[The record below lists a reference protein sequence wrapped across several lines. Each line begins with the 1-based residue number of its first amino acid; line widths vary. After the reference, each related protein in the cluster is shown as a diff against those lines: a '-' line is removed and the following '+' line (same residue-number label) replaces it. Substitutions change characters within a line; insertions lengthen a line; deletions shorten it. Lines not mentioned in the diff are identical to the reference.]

1 MLPVEEETASDVR
14 RSPSLR
20 RTNVSAA
27 GGAKSPRRRTYH
39 SWSELLQRVLEI
51 DAQVCAQCGDRMQIL
66 GVVES
71 PDAIRAI
78 LTTLGLPSR
87 APPGPPPVDCDEL
100 VPFPT
105 T

>member
-1 MLPVEEETASDVR
+1 MLPVENDAAPDVR

-27 GGAKSPRRRTYH
+27 GRAKSPRRRTYY
-39 SWSELLQRVLEI
+39 SWSELLRRVLEI
-51 DAQVCAQCGDRMQIL
+51 DAQVCSRCGDRMQIL

-78 LTTLGLPSR
+78 LATLGLPSR
-87 APPGPPPVDCDEL
+87 APPAPPPVERDDL
-100 VPFPT
+100 APFPT

>member
-1 MLPVEEETASDVR
+1 MNALLPE
-14 RSPSLR
+14 P
-20 RTNVSAA
+20 
-27 GGAKSPRRRTYH
+27 AKSSRRRTYY
-39 SWSELLQRVLEI
+39 SWAELLQRVLEI